1 MGLGNR
7 IRRDFRKA
15 SLSRAFEE
23 ELFKRVKDK
32 EIKIPVYMS
41 AEQVYF
47 ATITVY
53 LEHLKKQK
61 NKFLYSIEVIRRL
74 LVS

>member
-7 IRRDFRKA
+7 IRREIFRKA

-32 EIKIPVYMS
+32 EIKIPVYRS
-41 AEQVYF
+41 AGQE
-47 ATITVY
+47 
-53 LEHLKKQK
+53 
-61 NKFLYSIEVIRRL
+61 
-74 LVS
+74 

>member
-7 IRRDFRKA
+7 IRREIFRKA

-41 AEQVYF
+41 AGQEYIS
-47 ATITVY
+47 ATIAV
-53 LEHLKKQK
+53 LP
-61 NKFLYSIEVIRRL
+61 
-74 LVS
+74 